1 MRCSP
6 ISEKVA
12 VGSREMPSSL
22 TARLASPLFCP
33 YSRAVKAALGR
44 AIAVGKQRD
53 GYIISYCPHVE
64 VYPLG

>member
-1 MRCSP
+1 
-6 ISEKVA
+6 
-12 VGSREMPSSL
+12 MPSSL

-44 AIAVGKQRD
+44 AIAVGKRRD